1 MNAAVENE
9 EAVREQA
16 KTELT
21 PEAKKSILKSVS
33 EFAVALGKGASSLID
48 RLRGIQD
55 PEAALSALDA
65 QLTANREH
73 RAPLQKRYE
82 QLYGEIAAKKK
93 VYLAAPPAR
102 KKILELELKALIAE
116 YQGLERQL
124 AVCFENE
131 RIITVVRTRT
141 LELTAMGL
149 RKLREKDI
157 DELTDKI
164 EDAVGDQEDVSDA
177 MRDLEKAGK
186 RHDADDADA
195 FADALAGFDETAAP
209 VAESGAEPASTESAA
224 STSDPLTGFSTS
236 DENERKEFT

>member
-16 KTELT
+16 KTKLT

-33 EFAVALGKGASSLID
+33 EFAGALGKGASSLID
-48 RLRGIQD
+48 RLRGVQD
-55 PEAALSALDA
+55 PDAALSALDA

-195 FADALAGFDETAAP
+195 FADALAGFDETAANVDES
-209 VAESGAEPASTESAA
+209 VAEPVSTESAA
-224 STSDPLTGFSTS
+224 STSDPLAGFTTST
-236 DENERKEFT
+236 ENERKEFT

>member
-65 QLTANREH
+65 QLETNRQH

-82 QLYGEIAAKKK
+82 QLCGEIAAKKK

-102 KKILELELKALIAE
+102 KRILELELKALLAE
-116 YQGLERQL
+116 YQGLKRQL
-124 AVCFENE
+124 EVCFENE

-164 EDAVGDQEDVSDA
+164 EDAVGDQEDVADA

-209 VAESGAEPASTESAA
+209 VAESGDVSS
-224 STSDPLTGFSTS
+224 SSDPVAAPSDSLAGFSTS
-236 DENERKEFT
+236 EENERKEFT